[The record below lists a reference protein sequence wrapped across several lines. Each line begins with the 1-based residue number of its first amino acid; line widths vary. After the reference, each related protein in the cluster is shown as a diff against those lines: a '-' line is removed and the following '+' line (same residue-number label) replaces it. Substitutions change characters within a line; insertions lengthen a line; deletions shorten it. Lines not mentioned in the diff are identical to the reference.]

1 MFIPTL
7 LQNASN
13 SFFSS
18 ASIRIFTFTDAIPI
32 NPSILDVLHYTALAM
47 ECQQRGSAVGSTSY
61 QRSAVNGQLSTVS
74 CQRSAVNGQRPGNR
88 PRFPS
93 RRTRWIQMRESAG
106 FGSWHSTRAYMSR
119 TKSRADKADGSI
131 LCAWVMRQPV
141 NKPPPSHPSSAPW
154 PLPRSHPAGAR

>member
-1 MFIPTL
+1 MVNAVVMFIPTL

-32 NPSILDVLHYTALAM
+32 NPSMLDVLHYTALAM

-61 QRSAVNGQLSTVS
+61 QW
-74 CQRSAVNGQRPGNR
+74 SAVNGQRPGNR

-106 FGSWHSTRAYMSR
+106 FGSWHSTRSYMSR

>member
-1 MFIPTL
+1 MVNAVFMFIPTL

-32 NPSILDVLHYTALAM
+32 NPSMLDVLHYTALAM

-61 QRSAVNGQLSTVS
+61 
-74 CQRSAVNGQRPGNR
+74 QRSAVNGQRPGNR

-106 FGSWHSTRAYMSR
+106 FGSWHSTRSYMSR